1 MKKIF
6 YGFVCYKMVLA
17 EIPAKRGISNA
28 LIKLAFMKGSYF
40 YHI

>member
-6 YGFVCYKMVLA
+6 YGFGSYKLVLA

-28 LIKLAFMKGSYF
+28 LIKLAFMRSSYF